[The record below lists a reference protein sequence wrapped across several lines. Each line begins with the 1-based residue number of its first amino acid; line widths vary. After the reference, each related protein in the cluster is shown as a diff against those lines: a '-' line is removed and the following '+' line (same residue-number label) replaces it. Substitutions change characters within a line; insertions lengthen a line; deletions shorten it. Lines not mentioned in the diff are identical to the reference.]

1 MNEGFHFS
9 QKVPSHSLWMRTAW
23 EILLGNEI
31 KCTKTNSSLHTHT
44 RGSIAALWEHQGNSQ
59 PPSPFLFL
67 NVSGSIHN
75 VKRYY
80 TPFRKENVNTK
91 QLQKALQL
99 LLFWKKFKLWQTI
112 RGYFTLPL
120 TIMVEALGSLVH
132 FSHYT
137 LLTVFHLQRWK
148 SHFKNLK
155 LHQSN

>member
-1 MNEGFHFS
+1 MRDFISVRRFLPIASEWGQLGKYFWETRSNA
-9 QKVPSHSLWMRTAW
+9 QKQTAAY
-23 EILLGNEI
+23 
-31 KCTKTNSSLHTHT
+31 THTHT
-44 RGSIAALWEHQGNSQ
+44 HTHTHEEHQGNSQ